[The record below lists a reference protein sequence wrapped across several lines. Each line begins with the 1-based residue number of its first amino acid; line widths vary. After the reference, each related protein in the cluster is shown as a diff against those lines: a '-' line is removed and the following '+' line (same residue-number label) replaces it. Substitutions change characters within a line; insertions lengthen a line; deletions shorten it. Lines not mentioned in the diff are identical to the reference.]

1 MKLNNSF
8 FTTYKENVKDEDSVS
23 SNLLVRSGMI
33 KKSSSGVYM
42 IMPLGYR
49 VLSKIENVIRKEM
62 ESINSQ
68 ELLMPSLVH
77 EDIYK
82 TSNRVS
88 IFGSSVFTLKDRFN
102 KKYVLGPTHEE
113 LFAILATTS
122 VNSYKDLPFSLF
134 QFQTKYRDETRP
146 RYGLIRVR
154 EFIMKDSYTFDK
166 DLEGLDISY
175 NKMYQAYKNIF
186 NKLELDYRIVKAD
199 TGVMGGLLS
208 EEFQAITDIG
218 EDTLVICENC
228 DYASNVEIATTI
240 FNEVEPLKLNME
252 EIYTPNMKK
261 IEDLKMNVKECK
273 NFVKTMV
280 YSIDTKLVAIM
291 IGSDYEVNEIKLTKI
306 YKTDNIRLAT
316 IEEINSLNSSVGF
329 VGPINLE
336 CEIIVDKSVLEYDN
350 FVVGANKCD
359 YHIKGVCLL
368 DIKEY
373 NIVDINNVN
382 EGDIC
387 PCCKGNLTFTKGIE
401 VGNTFKLGTKYS
413 ECFNLTY
420 ANSNQEKLPVVM
432 GSYGIG
438 IGRVMAAIVEQNND
452 EEGIIFPS
460 VIAPYDV
467 SIVIVNLKDEI
478 AVEYATKLYSK
489 YRSQNIDVVL
499 DDRNERLGVK
509 LNDMSLIGIPKI
521 IIIGKNIHNNEVEI
535 KMRNSSE
542 KIVVSYDEL

>member
-8 FTTYKENVKDEDSVS
+8 FTTYKENVKDEDSTS

-33 KKSSSGVYM
+33 KKSSSGVYI

-62 ESINSQ
+62 EAINSQ

-82 TSNRVS
+82 ASDRVS
-88 IFGSSVFTLKDRFN
+88 IFGDSVFSLNDRFN

-186 NKLELDYRIVKAD
+186 NTLELDYRIVKAD

-218 EDTLVICENC
+218 EDTLVICDNC
-228 DYASNVEIATTI
+228 DYASNVEIATTV
-240 FNEVEPLKLNME
+240 FEEAKSVKLTME
-252 EIYTPNMKK
+252 EVSTPNIKK
-261 IEDLKMNVKECK
+261 IDELKYNLTECK
-273 NFVKTMV
+273 NFVKTLV
-280 YSIDTKLVAIM
+280 YSVNGLLIAVM
-291 IGSDYEVNEIKLTKI
+291 IGSDYEVNETKLGKI

-316 IEEINSLNSSVGF
+316 IEEINRIGSILGF
-329 VGPINLE
+329 VGPINLD
-336 CEIIVDKSVLEYDN
+336 CPILVDKSVLSYDK
-350 FVVGANKCD
+350 FVVGANKED
-359 YHIKGVCLL
+359 YHIKNVTIL
-368 DIKEY
+368 DVEKYE
-373 NIVDINNVN
+373 IVDVLTVK
-382 EGDIC
+382 EDDIC
-387 PCCKGNLTFTKGIE
+387 PHCSGKLTFKKGIE

-413 ECFNLTY
+413 ECFNLNYVSST
-420 ANSNQEKLPVVM
+420 QEKLPVLM

-452 EEGIIFPS
+452 DEGIIFPK
-460 VIAPYDV
+460 VIAPYEV
-467 SIVIVNLKDEI
+467 SIVVVNVKDEL
-478 AVEYATKLYSK
+478 AMEAANKLYEK
-489 YRSQNIDVVL
+489 YRSENIDVVL
-499 DDRNERLGVK
+499 DDRNDRLGVK

-521 IIIGKNIHNNEVEI
+521 IIIGKNIQNNEVEI

-542 KIVVSYDEL
+542 KVIVSYDEL